1 VNVLVGL
8 SPFIAF
14 ALLSNLSIDLALW
27 AAFAAAF
34 AVGIRDFVHYRV
46 LRLMDAF
53 GTALFGLL
61 ALYAGFLAPGI
72 STYAV
77 RLIVD
82 GGFLVLA
89 LFAIALSNPFILPS
103 TGEQSSKEREVTPE
117 FKRMNYTISS
127 VWGLAFAIMTAA
139 DAAATFSQR
148 FSPSLDLA
156 IGLGALTVAI
166 AATARYAV
174 QDRTRTARTDAKRR
188 AVEPRSST

>member
-1 VNVLVGL
+1 MNVLVGL

-34 AVGIRDFVHYRV
+34 AVGIRDFVHYRA

-82 GGFLVLA
+82 GGFLILA
-89 LFAIALSNPFILPS
+89 FVTIALSNPFTLPYAR
-103 TGEQSSKEREVTPE
+103 EQSSKERWVTSE

-127 VWGLAFAIMTAA
+127 IWGLAFAVMTAA
-139 DAAATFSQR
+139 DAAATFSR
-148 FSPSLDLA
+148 KFSPSLDLA
-156 IGLGALTVAI
+156 IGLGALAVAI
-166 AATARYAV
+166 TATARYAV
-174 QDRTRTARTDAKRR
+174 QDRTRTARRDAKRR
-188 AVEPRSST
+188 AVESRSST